1 MIARSILQIAL
12 LAAVMPGCSN
22 SSTGPTYDPQL
33 PTVWAGAVTNPYFP
47 LVPGT
52 VYQYSGQTGA
62 GVETVTTTVLAAP
75 RTVNGVPAIEV
86 HDEVFLDGNLIE
98 DTYDWYAQDT
108 VGNVWYLGEDSKE
121 ILNGQVIGTTGSW
134 EWGVSGALPGIQM
147 WADPGAHVSEV
158 YRQEF
163 SRGVAQDLG
172 KVIALNQAV
181 TVPAGSFTGCIKTED
196 KNELKPNEPLE
207 NKIYCPQLGLVSSVD
222 LGDPPLELVS
232 HTP

>member
-12 LAAVMPGCSN
+12 LAAVIPGCSN

-33 PTVWAGAVTNPYFP
+33 PTVWASAVTNPYFP

-52 VYQYSGQTGA
+52 VLQYAGQTPDGL
-62 GVETVTTTVLAAP
+62 ETIRTTVMAAP
-75 RTVNGVPAIEV
+75 RTVNGVPALEV

-134 EWGVSGALPGIQM
+134 EWAVNGALPGIQM
-147 WADPGAHVSEV
+147 WADPRAHVSEK
-158 YRQEF
+158 YRQEY
-163 SRGVAQDLG
+163 SKGVAEDFG
-172 KVIALNQAV
+172 KVLRLSQSI
-181 TVPAGSFTGCIKTED
+181 TVPAGSYTGCIVTED
-196 KNELKPNEPLE
+196 LNALKPSAPIEE
-207 NKIYCPQLGLVSSVD
+207 KSYCPQVGLVRSVD
-222 LGDPPLELVS
+222 LGDPAIELTS

>member
-1 MIARSILQIAL
+1 MIARSMLPVVVL
-12 LAAVMPGCSN
+12 VAVVPGCSN
-22 SSTGPTYDPQL
+22 SPTGPNYDPQL
-33 PTVWAGAVTNPYFP
+33 PTVWASAVTNPYFP

-52 VYQYSGQTGA
+52 VYQYSGQTSA
-62 GVETVTTTVLAAP
+62 GVETVTTTVLAAS
-75 RTVNGVPAIEV
+75 RTVNGIPAVEV

-98 DTYDWYAQDT
+98 DTYDWYGQDDA
-108 VGNVWYLGEDSKE
+108 GNVWYLGEDSKT
-121 ILNGQVIGTTGSW
+121 ISNGQVTGTAGSW

-147 WADPGAHVSEV
+147 WADPSAHVDEK

-172 KVIALNQAV
+172 KVIGLDQAV

-196 KNELKPNEPLE
+196 KNELMPNEAVE
-207 NKIYCPQLGLVSSVD
+207 NKFYCPQLGLVSSVD
-222 LGDPPLELVS
+222 LGDPPLELTS